1 MRPYDT
7 AIDKTIFLLLYKNG
21 ESTFG
26 ELKKNIETY
35 LDHSISFETYS
46 DRLNAMRNPSIKQS
60 RYTIQPVL
68 QKVDQG
74 RGKKVFYSLSKDA
87 KIRYDLQLPILRS
100 ESKNEM
106 AYRILFFYIVFFYN
120 QPIKLKD
127 EHEYNKL
134 LEKLRINTNELG
146 VLNSDFKE
154 FKITKWI
161 HPASEIELTRKEF
174 LLPKEKEG
182 KYEYFCMLPGIST
195 FEFKKIKKS
204 LLTYKQLNFTKNE
217 VTQYFELLEK
227 QNLIKKIKLKELVY
241 LDKER
246 YKIKDDSFRELL
258 ADCWTLQSQVFRYFE
273 YIWKAIRKPK
283 TEERIWHEHLWRK
296 FTSNE
301 WFIECN
307 NIRRKYQRKN
317 NNHILKETKDRIEW
331 EKSEIIKK
339 YESIKKEHTKTINDY
354 SYFIDP
360 LLYLFYPSFLR
371 RDFNQ

>member
-1 MRPYDT
+1 
-7 AIDKTIFLLLYKNG
+7 
-21 ESTFG
+21 
-26 ELKKNIETY
+26 
-35 LDHSISFETYS
+35 
-46 DRLNAMRNPSIKQS
+46 MRNPSIKQS
-60 RYTIQPVL
+60 RYVIQPVL
-68 QKVDQG
+68 QKIDQG
-74 RGKKVFYSLSKDA
+74 RGKKVYYYLTKDA
-87 KIRYDLQLPILRS
+87 KIRYELKLPILRS

-106 AYRILFFYIVFFYN
+106 AYRLLFYCIVFFYN

-134 LEKLRINTNELG
+134 LEKLRINTNESE

-161 HPASEIELTRKEF
+161 HPASEIEFTRKEF
-174 LLPKEKEG
+174 LYPSGKEG
-182 KYEYFCMLPGIST
+182 VYEYFCMLPGLSPK
-195 FEFKKIKKS
+195 EFHKIKES
-204 LLTYKQLNFTKNE
+204 RSIYGQVNFTKNE
-217 VTQYFELLEK
+217 VKHYFELLKK
-227 QNLIKKIKLKELVY
+227 QDLIIKIKSKELVY
-241 LDKER
+241 LDEER
-246 YKIKDDSFRELL
+246 YTIVDNSLREVL

-273 YIWKAIRKPK
+273 YIWNAIRKPK

-307 NIRRKYQRKN
+307 NTRREYQWKN
-317 NNHILKETKDRIEW
+317 NNHILKETQYMIDS

-339 YESIKKEHTKTINDY
+339 FESIKKEHTKTINDY

-360 LLYLFYPSFLR
+360 LLYLFYPRFLR

>member
-246 YKIKDDSFRELL
+246 YKIKDDSLRELL